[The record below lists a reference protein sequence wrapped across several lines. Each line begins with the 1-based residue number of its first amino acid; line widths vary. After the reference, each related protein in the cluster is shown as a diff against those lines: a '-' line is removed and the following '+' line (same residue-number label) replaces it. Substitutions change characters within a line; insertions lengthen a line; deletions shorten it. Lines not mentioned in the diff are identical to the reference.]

1 MVIKILGTGCP
12 SCRRLEAIAREAVA
26 ELGVTATFE
35 KVTELDEILQYPIF
49 ATPGLVINER
59 LVCAG
64 RLPHRTEVITWLEE
78 AEKQPE
84 R

>member
-12 SCRRLEAIAREAVA
+12 SCRRLEAITKQAVE
-26 ELGVTATFE
+26 ELGITATFE

-59 LVCAG
+59 LVCASRIPQRG
-64 RLPHRTEVITWLEE
+64 EIENWLQD
-78 AEKQPE
+78 AVKQH
-84 R
+84 